1 MPRTALRYAIELMP
15 KELKTEA
22 MKRTGN
28 SGSFRQN
35 MIYGNF
41 FELEWFDTIFCD
53 LRSRKKTRSEKT
65 WDYYLALTIQTQ
77 RKAICL
83 G

>member
-1 MPRTALRYAIELMP
+1 
-15 KELKTEA
+15 
-22 MKRTGN
+22 
-28 SGSFRQN
+28 